1 MASDASSAE
10 PAGPRVD
17 LFRLPEIVSVEAVP
31 VRTERPLIRI
41 ERGREVAYD
50 RFVELTVRTSAPIP
64 ERAYSPVLQV
74 GDVEVGDY
82 EAIGPTTYRFRAF
95 EPERLQE
102 GAPIHFAWPG
112 FGPPRPA
119 EPPRLE
125 LKEEERR

>member
-10 PAGPRVD
+10 PARPRVD

-74 GDVEVGDY
+74 GEVEVGDY
-82 EAIGPTTYRFRAF
+82 EAIGPATYRFRAF
-95 EPERLQE
+95 EPQRLQE
-102 GAPIHFAWPG
+102 GAPINLAWPG